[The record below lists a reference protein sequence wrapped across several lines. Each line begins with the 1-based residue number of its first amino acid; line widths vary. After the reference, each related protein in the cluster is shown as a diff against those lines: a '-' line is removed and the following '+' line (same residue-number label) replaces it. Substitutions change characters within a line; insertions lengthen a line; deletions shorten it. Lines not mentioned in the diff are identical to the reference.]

1 MSVTYEVINIP
12 DPESSEEKLERLLS
26 EYTELEMKYYN
37 YSNRTDKED
46 DILTSI
52 ENELTAKKTEY
63 TDAGGSFDWNIL
75 WEANNL

>member
-12 DPESSEEKLERLLS
+12 EPESSDEKLQRLLA

-37 YSNRTDKED
+37 YSNRADKED

-52 ENELTAKKTEY
+52 ENELTAKKKEY
-63 TDAGGSFDWNIL
+63 TDAGGTFD
-75 WEANNL
+75 

>member
-63 TDAGGSFDWNIL
+63 TDAGGSFD
-75 WEANNL
+75 